1 MFCEQRFLSVLH
13 AFEHLQQQQQQQ
25 QQQQP
30 LFISRTTELT
40 RKVAATLIEAGQA

>member
-1 MFCEQRFLSVLH
+1 MRAEVSLSL
-13 AFEHLQQQQQQQ
+13 ARLEHLQQQ

>member
-13 AFEHLQQQQQQQ
+13 AFEHLQQQQ